1 MGIGELENPL
11 IGLGFAESRQEV
23 QEMIDEVDED
33 GSGQVEF
40 DEFLM
45 IIKNSSD
52 SNSKSSKITQ
62 FFKDLSNGKLGS
74 KDLNF
79 GVMVNNIKRKHML
92 DHILRNRKKRE
103 ENTQGEAI
111 FNNMAELHRYLK

>member
-1 MGIGELENPL
+1 MEHPL